1 MTFGVGTIRRPR
13 ATDLAVIKRTERVLG
28 LLAHLSLADKT
39 VLDVGFGY
47 GLQTL
52 EASLEVT

>member
-1 MTFGVGTIRRPR
+1 MTFGIGTIRRPR
-13 ATDLAVIKRTERVLG
+13 VTDLGVIRRTERVSE
-28 LLAHLSLADKT
+28 LLTHLSLADKT

-52 EASLEVT
+52 EASLAVT

>member
-1 MTFGVGTIRRPR
+1 MTFGVGAVRRLR
-13 ATDLAVIKRTERVLG
+13 ATDLAVIKKTERALG
-28 LLAHLSLADKT
+28 FFTHLSLADKT